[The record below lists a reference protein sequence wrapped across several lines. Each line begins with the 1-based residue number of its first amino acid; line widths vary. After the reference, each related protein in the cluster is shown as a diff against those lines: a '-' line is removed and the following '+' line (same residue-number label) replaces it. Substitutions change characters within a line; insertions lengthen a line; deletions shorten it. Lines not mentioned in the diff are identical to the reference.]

1 MFTHRTATPGR
12 TGSND
17 GAGLDVAM
25 SFYQNVRLDAYLA
38 GTRTEGRE
46 GDNLSY
52 RGFFD
57 YNADRFGVQVER
69 LVVEPNFL
77 PEIGFVRRTDM
88 RRNFAQ
94 ARYNLRPTSIRNLRR
109 ITPQASFNYVT
120 NNQNR
125 LDTREGVGLLQVE
138 LTNSDI
144 ASVTYTDNFDRL
156 VRPFAIATG
165 VTIPIGAY
173 TFHTTRIGYVAGQQR
188 RVSGEVVFETG
199 PFYNGD
205 HTTIAVNGARMQV
218 TPQLSLEPS
227 LSISRVNLVQ
237 GSFTAKVLR
246 NRTTYTISPRMFV
259 SGLLQYS
266 SASTSVGSNLRF
278 RWEYQPGSEL
288 FVVYTDDYDS
298 DARSDAVA
306 LRNRAFV
313 VKFNRLFR
321 L

>member
-1 MFTHRTATPGR
+1 M
-12 TGSND
+12 
-17 GAGLDVAM
+17 
-25 SFYQNVRLDAYLA
+25 
-38 GTRTEGRE
+38 
-46 GDNLSY
+46 
-52 RGFFD
+52 
-57 YNADRFGVQVER
+57 
-69 LVVEPNFL
+69 
-77 PEIGFVRRTDM
+77 
-88 RRNFAQ
+88 
-94 ARYNLRPTSIRNLRR
+94 
-109 ITPQASFNYVT
+109 
-120 NNQNR
+120 
-125 LDTREGVGLLQVE
+125 
-138 LTNSDI
+138 
-144 ASVTYTDNFDRL
+144 
-156 VRPFAIATG
+156 RPFAIAPG

-188 RVSGEVVFETG
+188 RVSGEVVLETG

-259 SGLLQYS
+259 SGLLQYN
-266 SASTSVGSNLRF
+266 SASTSAGSNLRF
-278 RWEYQPGSEL
+278 RWEYRPGSEL
-288 FVVYTDDYDS
+288 FAVYTDDYDS

>member
-1 MFTHRTATPGR
+1 MRIWRA
-12 TGSND
+12 
-17 GAGLDVAM
+17 
-25 SFYQNVRLDAYLA
+25 
-38 GTRTEGRE
+38 TRTEGRE

-109 ITPQASFNYVT
+109 ITTQASLNYVT

-138 LTNSDI
+138 LTNSDV

-173 TFHTTRIGYVAGQQR
+173 TFHTTRIGYIAGQQR
-188 RVSGEVVFETG
+188 RVSGEVVVRDRSVLQRRPHVHRRQRRTDTG
-199 PFYNGD
+199 
-205 HTTIAVNGARMQV
+205 HAAAVARAER
-218 TPQLSLEPS
+218 LD
-227 LSISRVNLVQ
+227 
-237 GSFTAKVLR
+237 
-246 NRTTYTISPRMFV
+246 
-259 SGLLQYS
+259 
-266 SASTSVGSNLRF
+266 
-278 RWEYQPGSEL
+278 QPGRSRAG
-288 FVVYTDDYDS
+288 FVHRQGRPDPHHLHHHATNVRQRAPAVQLREHVGRQQPPVPLGVSAWKRALCRLYRRLRLRP
-298 DARSDAVA
+298 ARRRGGASQPCDCREVQPAVPAVA
-306 LRNRAFV
+306 TWAVWRVRSAGLTLDTRSWRNHNPAS
-313 VKFNRLFR
+313 
-321 L
+321 